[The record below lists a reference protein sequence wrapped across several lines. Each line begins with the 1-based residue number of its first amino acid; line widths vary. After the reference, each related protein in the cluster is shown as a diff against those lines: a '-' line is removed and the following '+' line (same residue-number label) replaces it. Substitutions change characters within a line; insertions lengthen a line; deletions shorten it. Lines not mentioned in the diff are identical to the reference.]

1 MRQAS
6 LLETAG
12 FPPEG
17 RIFPVDSFDLPVV
30 DGDHPWVAAHRDE
43 IAGNWRQEVARN
55 PALYDGR
62 MVFQHQ
68 LSFADGHVRG
78 KAHLVPFSAFLYWR
92 KEARGP
98 GGFHLFG
105 LPLVI
110 SADGALI
117 AIRMAETTANP
128 GRVYCAAGSMDA
140 HDIIDGRCDL
150 DLNMRREVREETD
163 LDLAEAVID
172 RQYFATHSLNTVTV
186 FRIFRFSLTADAIL
200 EKVAAHIAADPV
212 PEITNAVAIRNA
224 DPAAHDYAFFMLP
237 ILTWLFGK

>member
-17 RIFPVDSFDLPVV
+17 QIFPVKSLDLAVV
-30 DGDHPWVAAHRDE
+30 AGDHPWVAGHRDQVGRNWNEE
-43 IAGNWRQEVARN
+43 IAGN
-55 PALYDGR
+55 PALFDGQ

-68 LSFADGHVRG
+68 LSFVDGHIRG
-78 KAHLVPFSAFLYWR
+78 RAHMVPFSAFLYWR
-92 KEARGP
+92 REMRGP

-105 LPLVI
+105 LPLVM

-117 AIRMAETTANP
+117 AVRMAETTANP

-140 HDIIDGRCDL
+140 DDLIDGRCDL
-150 DLNMRREVREETD
+150 DHNMRREFKEETA
-163 LDLAEAVID
+163 LDLADAVAD
-172 RQYFATHSLNTVTV
+172 PDYFARHSLNTVTV

-200 EKVAAHIAADPV
+200 ERIAAHIAADPN
-212 PEITNAVAIRNA
+212 PEITSAVAIRNA
-224 DPAAHDYAFFMLP
+224 DPGAHDYAFFMP
-237 ILTWLFGK
+237 SIMKWLFDK

>member
-6 LLETAG
+6 FLETAG

-17 RIFPVDSFDLPVV
+17 QIFPVNSFDLAVV
-30 DGDHPWVAAHRDE
+30 AGDHPWVMAHRDQIARSWGEE
-43 IAGNWRQEVARN
+43 IAGN
-55 PALYDGR
+55 PALYDGQ

-68 LSFADGHVRG
+68 LSFAGGHIRG
-78 KAHLVPFSAFLYWR
+78 RAHMAPFSAFLYWR
-92 KEARGP
+92 RQARGP
-98 GGFHLFG
+98 GAFHLFG

-128 GRVYCAAGSMDA
+128 GRVYCAAGSMDTN
-140 HDIIDGRCDL
+140 DVVDGCCDL
-150 DLNMRREVREETD
+150 DRNMRREVKEETA
-163 LDLAEAVID
+163 LDLADAVAD
-172 RQYFATHSLNTVTV
+172 PHYFATHSLNTVTV

-200 EKVAAHIAADPV
+200 ETIAAHIAAEPE

-224 DPAAHDYAFFMLP
+224 DPAAHDYAFFMPP
-237 ILTWLFGK
+237 ILKWLFEK